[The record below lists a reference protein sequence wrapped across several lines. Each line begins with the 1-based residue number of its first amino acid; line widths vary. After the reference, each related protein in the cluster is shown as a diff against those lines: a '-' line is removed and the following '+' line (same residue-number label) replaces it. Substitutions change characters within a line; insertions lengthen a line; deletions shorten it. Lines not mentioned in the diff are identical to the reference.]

1 MGMSGGDLFGRLS
14 AAELALLRPAALPRV
29 VEPMKAVLTTDRFSD
44 DGWIFERK
52 LDGIR
57 CIATSDGRRV
67 RLASRNDLSLNERFP
82 EIAQAIADVGE
93 LRFVVDGEIVAFDGA
108 QTSFERLQQRGR
120 QRVAVFL
127 YVFDLLYLEGRDTT
141 QLPLLARKSLLR
153 GTLALRAPLRFTTH
167 RRRDG
172 ERLFR
177 DACERGWEGLI
188 AKRADA
194 PYTHGRSHDWLKLK
208 CSAEQELVI
217 GGYTAPRGSRSDLGA
232 LLLGHYVDGQLRY
245 AGKVGT
251 GFTRQTLRDLAAQL
265 APLRRPRSPFA
276 EEVREPGVVWV
287 QPQLVAQVAFTEW
300 TRDGRLRHPRFLGLR
315 DDKPAREVVRE

>member
-1 MGMSGGDLFGRLS
+1 MSGGNPFGGLS
-14 AAELALLRPAALPRV
+14 ATELALLRPAPLPRV
-29 VEPMKAVLTTDRFSD
+29 VEPMKAVLTTDRLSD

-82 EIAQAIADVGE
+82 EIAGAVADVGE

-108 QTSFERLQQRGR
+108 RTSFERLQQRGR

-153 GTLALRAPLRFTTH
+153 GALALRAPLRFTTH

-172 ERLFR
+172 EQLFR

-188 AKRADA
+188 AKRAGA
-194 PYTHGRSHDWLKLK
+194 PYTHGRSRDWLKLK

-232 LLLGHYVDGQLRY
+232 LLLGHYAHGQLLY

-276 EEVREPGVVWV
+276 QEVREPGAVWV

-315 DDKPAREVVRE
+315 DDKPASEVVRE